1 VEGSVVSKGKLA
13 VAWFHQHFVDQLDLD
28 KCPLEEMREKMGE
41 QATEQELRRA
51 LGRFGVNADL
61 AVRPNRLLSGGQ
73 KARYVKSVF
82 MIHVGCTR
90 WVNSST
96 DNIMKIHACITLT
109 VACIRGCIFL
119 FLFHV

>member
-1 VEGSVVSKGKLA
+1 VSKGKLT

-73 KARYVKSVF
+73 KARYVTSVF

-90 WVNSST
+90 CVTSSNFQYRQHYENT
-96 DNIMKIHACITLT
+96 CLYHFDCCMYT
-109 VACIRGCIFL
+109 RCIFL

>member
-1 VEGSVVSKGKLA
+1 MVSKGKLT

-73 KARYVKSVF
+73 KARYVTSVF

-90 WVNSST
+90 CVTSST
-96 DNIMKIHACITLT
+96 GNTMNMHARITLT
-109 VACIRGCIFL
+109 VEFIRTCIFL
-119 FLFHV
+119 FLFYV

>member
-1 VEGSVVSKGKLA
+1 MVSKGKLT

-90 WVNSST
+90 WVTSST

-109 VACIRGCIFL
+109 VEFIRTCMFL
-119 FLFHV
+119 FLVDV

>member
-1 VEGSVVSKGKLA
+1 VEGSVVSKGKLT

-90 WVNSST
+90 CVTSST
-96 DNIMKIHACITLT
+96 DNIMKIHARITLT
-109 VACIRGCIFL
+109 VEFIRKCIFL